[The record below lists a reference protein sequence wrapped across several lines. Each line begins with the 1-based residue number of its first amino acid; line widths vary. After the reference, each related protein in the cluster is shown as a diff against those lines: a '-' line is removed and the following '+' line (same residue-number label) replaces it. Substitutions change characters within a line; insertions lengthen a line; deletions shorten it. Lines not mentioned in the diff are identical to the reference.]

1 MHHASFTRAIVRPP
15 ERNFVEGL
23 TTAGLG
29 VPDLS
34 VALGQHEAY
43 CRALER
49 CGLALT
55 RLAPDP
61 VYPDSTFVEDTAI
74 ITRRGAILTRPG
86 AASRAGEVAAI
97 RPALTAFFAEFR
109 EITAPG
115 TVDGGDICEA
125 GEHYFIGISART
137 NEAGA
142 RQLADFLTASGFTS
156 SPVDIRGISSILH
169 LKSGLTWL
177 GGKRLIVIDALAN
190 HAAFRGYEIMRVAT
204 AEEYA
209 ANCIRVNEFVLLPAG
224 FPKLQAALEASGD
237 RVIPL
242 EMSEFWKLDGGLS
255 CLSLR
260 F

>member
-1 MHHASFTRAIVRPP
+1 M
-15 ERNFVEGL
+15 
-23 TTAGLG
+23 G
-29 VPDLS
+29 VPDLAI
-34 VALGQHEAY
+34 ALGQHEAY

-49 CGLALT
+49 CGLAIT

-61 VYPDSTFVEDTAI
+61 HHPDSTFVEDTAI
-74 ITRRGAILTRPG
+74 LTSRGAILTRPG

-97 RPALTAFFAEFR
+97 RPALAKFFSEFR

-125 GEHYFIGISART
+125 GDHFFIGISART

-142 RQLADFLTASGFTS
+142 DQLAEFLTALGFTS
-156 SPVDIRGISSILH
+156 AAVDIRGISSILH

-177 GGKRLIVIDALAN
+177 GGRRLIVIDALAG
-190 HAAFRGYEIMRVAT
+190 HSAFRGYEIIRVAKE
-204 AEEYA
+204 EEYA
-209 ANCIRVNEFVLLPAG
+209 ANCIRVNDFVLLPAG
-224 FPKLQAALEASGD
+224 FPKLQSTLEAAGD
-237 RVIPL
+237 RIIPL
-242 EMSEFWKLDGGLS
+242 AMSEFQKLDGGLS

>member
-1 MHHASFTRAIVRPP
+1 M
-15 ERNFVEGL
+15 
-23 TTAGLG
+23 G
-29 VPDLS
+29 VPDLAI
-34 VALGQHEAY
+34 ALGQHEAY

-49 CGLALT
+49 CGLAIT

-61 VYPDSTFVEDTAI
+61 HHPDSTFVEDTAI
-74 ITRRGAILTRPG
+74 LTSRGAILTRPG

-97 RPALTAFFAEFR
+97 RPALAKFFSEFR

-125 GEHYFIGISART
+125 GDHFFIGISART

-142 RQLADFLTASGFTS
+142 RQLAEFLTALGFTS
-156 SPVDIRGISSILH
+156 AAVDIRGISSILH

-177 GGKRLIVIDALAN
+177 GGRRLIVIDALAG
-190 HAAFRGYEIMRVAT
+190 HSAFRGYEIIRVAKE
-204 AEEYA
+204 EEYA
-209 ANCIRVNEFVLLPAG
+209 ANCIRVNDFVLLPAG
-224 FPKLQAALEASGD
+224 FPKLQSTLEAAGD
-237 RVIPL
+237 RIIPL
-242 EMSEFWKLDGGLS
+242 AMSEFQKLDGGLS